1 MGRRIE
7 TTCIETTAIDYHTD
21 TLKFLKGMTTS
32 MSSSLNV
39 WTEAFMGQYANI
51 VALQQSKV
59 LFDVISRFQIL
70 EGTHPSFRTR
80 LALSSAV
87 CANTFEWARFLV
99 QKKVT
104 IYYDETEQV
113 GVRLG
118 NAETHVDC
126 GEEIWP
132 LCGALEDI
140 DASIVHRQL
149 QTTDRWSYYGSRPTK
164 YMSGPIS
171 MINHACRAH
180 FNVSFQKMPVPNWH
194 NLEGTGPDYIVA
206 VAERRIEAADRIYA
220 VYDDNED
227 SLFESRDICCTVC
240 AKIKFV

>member
-1 MGRRIE
+1 M
-7 TTCIETTAIDYHTD
+7 DYHAD
-21 TLKFLKGMTTS
+21 TLNFLNGMTTS

-39 WTEAFMGQYANI
+39 WTEAFMGQHANNL
-51 VALQQSKV
+51 ALQQSKV
-59 LFDVISRFQIL
+59 IFDVISRLQIH

-80 LALSSAV
+80 RALSSAV
-87 CANTFEWARFLV
+87 CANTFNWARFLV
-99 QKKVT
+99 QKNVA

-140 DASIVHRQL
+140 DASIVRRQL
-149 QTTDRWSYYGSRPTK
+149 QATDRWSYYGSRPTK

-194 NLEGTGPDYIVA
+194 SLECTGQDFIVA
-206 VAERRIEAADRIYA
+206 VAERRIDAADRIYA
-220 VYDDNED
+220 VYDDNEE
-227 SLFESRDICCTVC
+227 SLFESRGICCTVC
-240 AKIKFV
+240 AKIKLV